1 MTKALVAKGRGAK
14 ALVAKGRGA
23 KALVATLATMPDQC
37 LIRARRM
44 LQGAMLAKAL
54 ALRGLVLVLALQAA
68 LTLTPMKTRVLKHL
82 SPRLQPRQLRGRLG
96 NSGRQR
102 V

>member
-1 MTKALVAKGRGAK
+1 MVCGHMTKALV
-14 ALVAKGRGA
+14 A

-37 LIRARRM
+37 LSQLRKM
-44 LQGAMLAKAL
+44 LLAATKAKAL
-54 ALRGLVLVLALQAA
+54 APRVLVLVLALQAA

-96 NSGRQR
+96 NSARHW
-102 V
+102 VLVL